1 MLNLEWLPL
10 AWFRTGM
17 LALVIYVAFPL
28 FSLSLRKISSKIKL
42 SELHLYYM
50 TIAFWEIVT
59 VAILFYLLK
68 LNDLPLSAM
77 GLRGSLSFMAIVYVI
92 IGTIVGGILYPAV
105 RSLMKVFG
113 LDMFWQRQKGTD
125 WFPRDSKYLAGKKN
139 IISMFFIVVI
149 CIPILEEIIYR
160 GYVLTVLLQ
169 NLDSVF
175 VAFVLTS
182 LIFASIHCLAGPGFM
197 LFIFLGT
204 FIMSFLYWK
213 FGNIYPCILLHSIN
227 TLIGEIII
235 PALEKKGKIEE

>member
-10 AWFRTGM
+10 AWLRTVM
-17 LALVIYVAFPL
+17 LALTIYAAFPL

-42 SELHLYYM
+42 SELHMYYM
-50 TIAFWEIVT
+50 IIAFWEVVT
-59 VAILFYLLK
+59 VALLFYLLK
-68 LNDLPLSAM
+68 LNDLPLSSI

-92 IGTIVGGILYPAV
+92 IGTIVGGMLYPAV

-113 LDMFWQRQKGTD
+113 LDMFWQRRKDTN
-125 WFPRDSKYLAGKKN
+125 WFPRDVKYLTGKKN
-139 IISMFFIVVI
+139 IVSMFFIVVI
-149 CIPILEEIIYR
+149 FIPILEEIIYR

-169 NLDSVF
+169 NLDSVLI
-175 VAFVLTS
+175 AFVLTS

-204 FIMSFLYWK
+204 FIMSFIYWK
-213 FGNIYPCILLHSIN
+213 FGNIYPCIVLHSLN

-235 PALEKKGKIEE
+235 PIMEKKGKIEE